1 MKNFSKIIKALT
13 LLLLVAVS
21 VNAQAPQ
28 KFNYQAIA
36 RNPSGADMPN
46 QNLGIR
52 VSILDG
58 TPGGTIVYQETHT
71 KTTNNY
77 GLFTLEVGAGTVVSG
92 NFANIGWGSGAKY
105 IKTEIDPAG
114 GNNYVVAG
122 TSQLISVPYAIWAGN
137 SSNGGPTGPQGPTG
151 LNGANGANGAVGPT
165 GPQGIQGPQGST
177 GTNGANG
184 ATGPQGPAGAD
195 GATGA
200 QGPIGPQGPPGA
212 QGNQGIQGPQGPAG
226 ADGATGVQGPI
237 GPQGPTGA
245 DGATGSQGPVGPQG
259 ATGANGVTGAQ
270 GPSGA
275 DGATGP
281 QGVQGAQGPSGAD
294 GITGP
299 TGATGLLPSGT
310 AAGNTTFW
318 DGTQWV
324 VDNNNIYNDGAN
336 VGIGTAI
343 PASQLSVGGNLSIGQ
358 NYANNAAP
366 ANGLLVQGKVQ
377 INTVN
382 PLNEAVVRGANKT
395 RVYVE
400 RQGTDF
406 GAGHSNIFAYRE
418 GSANAADGGTGWA
431 VRAVDAAV
439 KGYSW
444 FGNNFSAGVYGANY
458 GDYENSAGV
467 VGRLNLGNN
476 GNPTLAFVAYKDGN
490 GNYWGFHTRDNTF
503 LGGDIRIPQGSQNGY
518 VLTSD
523 NQGWATWQPATGLQ
537 GPTGPQGPQG
547 PAGANGTNG
556 ADGATGP
563 QGPAGVTGAVGPQG
577 PTGANGTN
585 GADGATGAVGPQG
598 PTGANGANGATGAVG
613 PQGPTGA
620 AGTNGADGATGPQGP
635 QGATGATGAALQRIV
650 GTVLIG
656 DIAGGT
662 TGSITVTGDITSAT
676 KTNPSGRSNIV
687 VNFSSLGTTNY
698 IPMLSFTSFGTAD
711 DDNDFESPI
720 IRNMT
725 ATSFEVWFDE
735 TNSVTQ
741 NIRMNVIVVV
751 P

>member
-1 MKNFSKIIKALT
+1 
-13 LLLLVAVS
+13 VS
-21 VNAQAPQ
+21 VNAQSPQ

-36 RNPSGADMPN
+36 RNPSGADLPN
-46 QNLGIR
+46 QTLGIR

-58 TPGGTIVYQETHT
+58 TPGGTVVYQETHT

-92 NFANIGWGSGAKY
+92 NFASIGWGSGAKY
-105 IKTEIDPAG
+105 VKTEIDPAG
-114 GNNYVVAG
+114 GTNYVVAG

-137 SSNGGPTGPQGPTG
+137 SNNPGPTGPQGPTG
-151 LNGANGANGAVGPT
+151 TNGANGSNGAVGPT
-165 GPQGIQGPQGST
+165 GPQGIQGPQGTT

-184 ATGPQGPAGAD
+184 ATGPQGPAGANGATGPQGIQGLNGAD

-200 QGPIGPQGPPGA
+200 QGPVGPQ
-212 QGNQGIQGPQGPAG
+212 
-226 ADGATGVQGPI
+226 
-237 GPQGPTGA
+237 
-245 DGATGSQGPVGPQG
+245 GATGSQGPVGPQG
-259 ATGANGVTGAQ
+259 ATGAQGIQGPAGADGVTGAQGPVGPQGATGAQGPVGPQGIQGLNGVDGATGAQGPAGANGATGAQGPQ

-275 DGATGP
+275 DGATG
-281 QGVQGAQGPSGAD
+281 V
-294 GITGP
+294 TGP
-299 TGATGLLPSGT
+299 TGVTGLLPAGT

-324 VDNNNIYNDGAN
+324 VDNNNIYNAGAN
-336 VGIGTAI
+336 VGIGTAL
-343 PASQLSVGGNLSIGQ
+343 PASQLSVAGNVSIGQ

-377 INTVN
+377 VNAVN
-382 PLNEAVVRGANKT
+382 PQNAAVVRGANKT

-400 RQGTDF
+400 REGTDF

-476 GNPTLAFVAYKDGN
+476 GNPTLAFVAYKDAN
-490 GNYWGFHTRDNTF
+490 GDYWGFHTRDNTY

-523 NQGWATWQPATGLQ
+523 NQGFATWQPATGLQ
-537 GPTGPQGPQG
+537 GPTGPQGPAG
-547 PAGANGTNG
+547 TNGINGATGANGTNG
-556 ADGATGP
+556 VDGATGP

-585 GADGATGAVGPQG
+585 GVDGATGATGAVGPQG
-598 PTGANGANGATGAVG
+598 PTGANG
-613 PQGPTGA
+613 
-620 AGTNGADGATGPQGP
+620 TNGID
-635 QGATGATGAALQRIV
+635 GATGATGVTGATGEALQRIA

-662 TGSITVTGDITSAT
+662 TGSVTVSGDITSAT

-687 VNFSSLGTTNY
+687 INFSSLGTTNY

-720 IRNMT
+720 IRNIT

-741 NIRMNVIVVV
+741 NITMNVIVVV